1 MYKLEEQKIRRR
13 TWIQAA
19 NIPPAMQGWILED
32 CVESDPSD
40 VENIRKW
47 ITAVSKGVI
56 IRATGNKSCGKGLLL
71 DGNPGRGKTTLALS
85 AIQEMMLRLPLDA
98 FGVKPG
104 DTLIK
109 PCYFMTFNDFL
120 ELKGSMMDDPTDA
133 QDTLYH
139 GVLGECLADAYNIR
153 ILVLDDVGKEHA
165 GLSGWQKNM
174 LHHLLRTRYNNGLP
188 TIVTT
193 NVKLEDWAGLYG
205 DATESFARGAF
216 AYLPVVAEKGD
227 LRR

>member
-104 DTLIK
+104 
-109 PCYFMTFNDFL
+109 
-120 ELKGSMMDDPTDA
+120 
-133 QDTLYH
+133 
-139 GVLGECLADAYNIR
+139 
-153 ILVLDDVGKEHA
+153 IL
-165 GLSGWQKNM
+165 
-174 LHHLLRTRYNNGLP
+174 
-188 TIVTT
+188 
-193 NVKLEDWAGLYG
+193 
-205 DATESFARGAF
+205 
-216 AYLPVVAEKGD
+216 
-227 LRR
+227 